1 MIRSI
6 DNAWM
11 KFAAV
16 GLANTL
22 IGLSVIY
29 AAKWFLRFDDLA
41 ANLVG
46 YGTGIAFSF
55 AFNKRWTFNHFGDGP
70 SAFFR
75 FVAVLLVA
83 YLVNLIAVI
92 GALRLG
98 INGFIAQALGVV
110 PYAVLSYLGSKHL
123 VFAARGIE

>member
-1 MIRSI
+1 MIRSF
-6 DNAWM
+6 DNSLM

-22 IGLSVIY
+22 LGLGVIY
-29 AAKWFLRFDDLA
+29 AAKWFLHFGDLA

-46 YGTGIAFSF
+46 YGIGVAFSF
-55 AFNKRWTFNHFGDGP
+55 VFNKRWTFGHFGNNT

-75 FVAVLLVA
+75 FLAVLLFA
-83 YLVNLIAVI
+83 YLVNLMTVI

-98 INGFIAQALGVV
+98 VNGFIAQALGVV
-110 PYAVLSYLGSKHL
+110 PYAVLSYLGSKHF
-123 VFAARGIE
+123 VFIARSVD

>member
-6 DNAWM
+6 DNSWM

-22 IGLSVIY
+22 IGLGIIY
-29 AAKWFLRFDDLA
+29 AAKWFLRFSDLA

-55 AFNKRWTFNHFGDGP
+55 VFNKRWTFGHFGNNA

-83 YLVNLIAVI
+83 YLVNLMTVI
-92 GALRLG
+92 GALHLG
-98 INGFIAQALGVV
+98 VNGFIAQALGVA
-110 PYAVLSYLGSKHL
+110 PYAVLSYFGSKHF
-123 VFAARGIE
+123 VFVARGVD